1 MERGYEKIFWGLL
14 ISIFDIN
21 LGPIN
26 ILPDFIGYFILG
38 SGIYKL
44 YEEFVCKEFKIAN
57 SLANFLM
64 VYSLF
69 MSVLDYGFSSN
80 LIGTDMNSNP
90 IKQIIDMGLA
100 IFVSSIILIM
110 AFNIISGTISLYK
123 ERERITEA
131 NNLKKTQRNY
141 TVFYIVGIM
150 LECISLNI
158 SNKYIGAAVALYLII
173 ITLYFAIIISNIR
186 KNISVM

>member
-69 MSVLDYGFSSN
+69 MSVLNYGFSSN
-80 LIGTDMNSNP
+80 LIGTDLNSNP

-123 ERERITEA
+123 EREQNTEA
-131 NNLKKTQRNY
+131 NDLVKTQRNY
-141 TVFYIVGIM
+141 TVMYIIGLM
-150 LECISLNI
+150 LEGIFLNI
-158 SNKYIGAAVALYLII
+158 SNGYFGTAIALYLLI
-173 ITLYFAIIISNIR
+173 ITLYFAKIVSNIR
-186 KNISVM
+186 KTINVI